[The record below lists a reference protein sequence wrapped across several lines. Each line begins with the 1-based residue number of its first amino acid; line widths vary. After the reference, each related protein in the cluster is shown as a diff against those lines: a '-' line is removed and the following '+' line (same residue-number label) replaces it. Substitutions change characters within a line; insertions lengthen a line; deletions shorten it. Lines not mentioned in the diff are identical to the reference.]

1 MLRLDS
7 INAQHPIP
15 ILQIY
20 PRSVHLHTQ
29 EPSQSIYEAYLHWK
43 QLLRGAVQ
51 LNVTTYD
58 LQVLNLLSWLRGVKI
73 HTGCPSLDQVIV
85 GEGIPKASQPSVRGC
100 FKVTVRFSG

>member
-1 MLRLDS
+1 M
-7 INAQHPIP
+7 
-15 ILQIY
+15 
-20 PRSVHLHTQ
+20 
-29 EPSQSIYEAYLHWK
+29 
-43 QLLRGAVQ
+43 Q

-85 GEGIPKASQPSVRGC
+85 GEGIPKASQLSVRGC